1 MRGIAQLENE
11 STEELRGAPAPRG
24 QLTLKRNKLGR
35 AEEAHD
41 QLPNSPRKR
50 TPPSQPSL
58 TLASVRGVSK
68 EEERERKKKKEK
80 KKKEEE
86 RSQETTVW
94 GTISWK
100 ELLGKGRSILP
111 TAFLSS

>member
-1 MRGIAQLENE
+1 MWGIAQLENE
-11 STEELRGAPAPRG
+11 GTEELRGAPAPRG

-41 QLPNSPRKR
+41 QLPNSPIRKR

-58 TLASVRGVSK
+58 TLASVGGVS
-68 EEERERKKKKEK
+68 
-80 KKKEEE
+80 KEEE

>member
-80 KKKEEE
+80 KKKRGREKPGDNSMGHHLLE
-86 RSQETTVW
+86 
-94 GTISWK
+94 GTA
-100 ELLGKGRSILP
+100 GKGEKHSPYCLP
-111 TAFLSS
+111 